1 MKRSSKLI
9 LTINGVAFVGA
20 VAWLVSQPSWEP
32 AIVALTLLAAL
43 FSHIFVDRK
52 FPQAMPGQGGAA
64 IRTEDAANLNLDNHG
79 VVRAGAGG
87 SGGSGGDA
95 IHVANG
101 VQVTIINKGVIAG
114 GNAGYAAPSYED
126 KWVDFHYP
134 NDSGLQ
140 ERLTNAGYQVAWCLD
155 TKLSRKI
162 DLEGWEIVTE
172 LNGRGVPTRFR
183 LKDKPADQTLI
194 KKHGANG

>member
-1 MKRSSKLI
+1 MMHPPKLI

-20 VAWLVSQPSWEP
+20 IAWLVSQPSWEP
-32 AIVALTLLAAL
+32 AVTSLALLATLSGLL
-43 FSHIFVDRK
+43 FANKKS
-52 FPQAMPGQGGAA
+52 PQAMPGQGGAA
-64 IRTEDAANLNLDNHG
+64 IRTEDTANLHLDNQG

-87 SGGSGGDA
+87 TGGSGGDA

-114 GNAGYAAPSYED
+114 GNAGHLAPTYED
-126 KWVDFHYP
+126 KWVDFQYP

-140 ERLTNAGYQVAWCLD
+140 ERLTNAGYKVAWCLD
-155 TKLSRKI
+155 TKLSRRI

-172 LNGRGVPTRFR
+172 LDEKGIPTRFR

>member
-1 MKRSSKLI
+1 MKHPPKLI
-9 LTINGVAFVGA
+9 LAINGVAFVGA

-32 AIVALTLLAAL
+32 AVASLTLLATLAGLL
-43 FSHIFVDRK
+43 FADRK
-52 FPQAMPGQGGAA
+52 SPQPMLGQGGAA
-64 IRTEDAANLNLDNHG
+64 IRTKDTANLHLDNQG

-87 SGGSGGDA
+87 TGGSGGDA
-95 IHVANG
+95 IHIANG

-114 GNAGYAAPSYED
+114 GNAGQVVPIYED
-126 KWVDFHYP
+126 KWVDFQYP

-140 ERLTNAGYQVAWCLD
+140 ERLTDAGYKVAWCLD

-172 LNGRGVPTRFR
+172 LNGKGIPTRFR

-194 KKHGANG
+194 KKYGANG